1 MAGNKRGNKR
11 MWNLHHLHEKTVD
24 VGLKCNASKQGFD
37 GEETLQ
43 NDMKY
48 LRYVLLMFYVSGG
61 MYCMSCLL
69 LGTVID

>member
-1 MAGNKRGNKR
+1 MAGNKRGNKKDVE
-11 MWNLHHLHEKTVD
+11 LAPLVCKKTVD
-24 VGLKCNASKQGFD
+24 VGLNAKQGFD